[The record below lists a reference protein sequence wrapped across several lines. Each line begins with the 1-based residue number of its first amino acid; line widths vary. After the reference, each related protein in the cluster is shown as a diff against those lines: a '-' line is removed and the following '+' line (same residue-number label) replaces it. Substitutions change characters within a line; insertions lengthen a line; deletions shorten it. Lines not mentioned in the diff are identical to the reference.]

1 MPRFNGPSSRKPK
14 AANSTPRIRPAA
26 MSVTRKPT
34 VEDHAPDNEKGST
47 SLGASSWPENPWADV
62 EQITT
67 RPKRGPTFVD
77 YCSKPGQFWP
87 DGQEPPFKGQKAAKR
102 IFVTK
107 GKTQLCR
114 EITKNYEE
122 IKELKNYVPSDIF
135 HPRTGDIEL
144 YYDYSDYDG
153 TDEEDLFGT
162 DEDDAIPPPAVAP
175 IPPPTVVPA
184 PPGVTETALD
194 PEDLDLLLE
203 IMDIPKEVSSML
215 LPSSDAVNVRQILKF
230 TLPDVDDGSFAQAGA
245 SCFDSARPNENLDL
259 PPFIPPKPW
268 VYSLRES
275 LDDAIC
281 EGKRSIV
288 HPQLKDQPLPLWM
301 LSLWEKLHAVR
312 DAKMSWQNAD
322 RWLSQKMYDCDMNP
336 LSARQ
341 EMYHLP
347 YHKKLAGQAS
357 TSLRSTLQL
366 ARFLSDDA
374 WLSDSLVDMM
384 MHSTIRRLVPN
395 QSNLVIIDT
404 ELADAICMSKPN
416 FDSLPNAFKK
426 LEQALAEGKILFFP
440 VCIPGMS
447 HFVAF
452 RIDFKRKAL
461 RYGDSLNLRG
471 ELGSFIQK
479 LQRWLTVR
487 FHGPFE
493 DQGNTL
499 PHGIQQ
505 DSISCRLFC
514 VNTIA
519 HNVFG
524 DPLGV
529 PDHARAQAKWFQ
541 RIAYEYITAVPQEEI
556 PTVSMSDMVVG
567 PPPPPSTSPGG
578 LPQCQTETEQQ
589 KKEKRKQLI
598 PIFKEKADAQ
608 AADVA
613 WAKKEMEM
621 EEQKEIDRKKEVER
635 QKQLEIK
642 RQMEVER
649 QLEIERQ
656 KQLEI
661 ERQQEVDRQRD
672 LEIKRQQ
679 DLEIERQKEADR
691 QRELEHQRLKRVQK
705 ADSCGRVV
713 TEDSMDVDIEPGEVT
728 SGSHAPSPNKGKTDT
743 VNRRDRSPRCTHAP
757 FVPNCSRCSLSPPPR
772 GSPYHP
778 SRREPSPPRR
788 PSSYRDY
795 APSQSDRRAP
805 PRRYR
810 SPPQE
815 HSTRR
820 GRSPLP
826 GRARGSHR
834 RSNRQHSPVRRSY
847 RALDSCHPSYP
858 TRAPSTNVP
867 AAQSSIPGTL
877 SLPMGYL
884 QFLPSSTVTSVAG
897 LNMMGCRPA
906 NNTVT
911 HFILDRTNC
920 LAQYDDLNPLSP
932 SLRSDPQNR
941 LLHIAC
947 YPPYHLLHTISRGRL
962 VVSKRT
968 EIRLRLWRA
977 QYPDVPLWFF
987 AIRCLSRGMDWWVF
1001 ANPQHLVG
1009 LLSTLSGPR
1018 PAYLDQKP
1026 LLLTRGNGEFER
1038 YENSV
1043 RDMLR
1048 LPFSRRFCGMGGLL
1062 WRLAIQ
1068 FGPDNLI
1075 SAALSGPSSDA
1086 SMHSNVERIGTDVD
1100 DMVTDAHIN
1109 TLLGLT
1115 DDNHILWPP
1124 IDVFDKYMQW
1134 QGEWMASLE
1143 TWFMRYIAAIKNRD
1157 SRAFAPHS
1165 QWISRLGQH
1174 TATSFKDAKVVT
1186 EGQAELLC
1194 YDIDRLDPRSFAA
1207 LD

>member
-62 EQITT
+62 EQSHHTAKTGPYMYVDRISINT
-67 RPKRGPTFVD
+67 RLTPLLQSSTIAASRANSGQTDKSLPSKVRKPRSVSSSPK
-77 YCSKPGQFWP
+77 
-87 DGQEPPFKGQKAAKR
+87 AKR
-102 IFVTK
+102 K
-107 GKTQLCR
+107 PRK

-144 YYDYSDYDG
+144 YYDYSDYD
-153 TDEEDLFGT
+153 
-162 DEDDAIPPPAVAP
+162 VAP
-175 IPPPTVVPA
+175 VPPPTVVPA
-184 PPGVTETALD
+184 PPGVTVHVPVGKWVDAGDRALD
-194 PEDLDLLLE
+194 PEDLDLLSE

-215 LPSSDAVNVRQILKF
+215 LPSSDAVN
-230 TLPDVDDGSFAQAGA
+230 AGA

-275 LDDAIC
+275 LDDAIR

-341 EMYHLP
+341 EMYRLP

-357 TSLRSTLQL
+357 TSLRSTSQL

-395 QSNLVIIDT
+395 QSNLVITDT

-440 VCIPGMS
+440 DISLTGKMQT
-447 HFVAF
+447 
-452 RIDFKRKAL
+452 DFNT
-461 RYGDSLNLRG
+461 GDSLNLRG

-505 DSISCRLFC
+505 DSISCGLFC

-529 PDHARAQAKWFQ
+529 PDPARARAKWFQ
-541 RIAYEYITAVPQEEI
+541 RIAYEYITAVPQEI
-556 PTVSMSDMVVG
+556 PTVSMSDTVVG

-598 PIFKEKADAQ
+598 PIFKEKADAR

-613 WAKKEMEM
+613 RAKKEMEM

-635 QKQLEIK
+635 QKQLEIE

-691 QRELEHQRLKRVQK
+691 QRELEHQRLERVQK

-713 TEDSMDVDIEPGEVT
+713 AEDGMDVDIEPGEVT

-743 VNRRDRSPRCTHAP
+743 VNRRDRSPRRTHAP
-757 FVPNCSRCSLSPPPR
+757 FVPNRSHHLPKNIRLAAVD
-772 GSPYHP
+772 
-778 SRREPSPPRR
+778 PPRR
-788 PSSYRDY
+788 VELGEVTDGPTVNTVLSGEVIARLFLIAGHKQTGDLLIH
-795 APSQSDRRAP
+795 ATLRILHEHLP
-805 PRRYR
+805 PTY
-810 SPPQE
+810 
-815 HSTRR
+815 
-820 GRSPLP
+820 LL
-826 GRARGSHR
+826 HR
-834 RSNRQHSPVRRSY
+834 
-847 RALDSCHPSYP
+847 
-858 TRAPSTNVP
+858 
-867 AAQSSIPGTL
+867 
-877 SLPMGYL
+877 
-884 QFLPSSTVTSVAG
+884 

-911 HFILDRTNC
+911 RFILDRTNC

-947 YPPYHLLHTISRGRL
+947 YPPYHLLHAISRGRL

-987 AIRCLSRGMDWWVF
+987 AIRCLSRGMDWRVF

-1009 LLSTLSGPR
+1009 PLSTLSGPR

-1134 QGEWMASLE
+1134 QGEWTASLE
-1143 TWFMRYIAAIKNRD
+1143 TWFMRHIAAIKNRD
-1157 SRAFAPHS
+1157 SRAFATHS

>member
-1 MPRFNGPSSRKPK
+1 MPRFNATSSRKPK
-14 AANSTPRIRPAA
+14 AANSTPRMRPAA
-26 MSVTRKPT
+26 MSVTRKPP
-34 VEDHAPDNEKGST
+34 VEDHTPDNDKGST

-62 EQITT
+62 EKITT
-67 RPKRGPTFVD
+67 WPKRGPTFVD

-87 DGQEPPFKGQKAAKR
+87 DGQEPPFKGQKATKR
-102 IFVTK
+102 IFITK
-107 GKTQLCR
+107 GKTQPR
-114 EITKNYEE
+114 KEITKNYEE

-135 HPRTGDIEL
+135 HPRTGDIKL
-144 YYDYSDYDG
+144 YYNYSNYDG
-153 TDEEDLFGT
+153 TDKEDLF
-162 DEDDAIPPPAVAP
+162 DMDKDDTISPPTVTPV
-175 IPPPTVVPA
+175 PPPTIVPS
-184 PPGVTETALD
+184 PPHVTVHVPVGKWVDAGDRALD
-194 PEDLDLLLE
+194 PEDLNLLSE

-215 LPSSDAVNVRQILKF
+215 LPSSDAINVQQILKF
-230 TLPDVDDGSFAQAGA
+230 TLPNIDDGSFAQAGA

-275 LDDAIC
+275 LDDAIR
-281 EGKRSIV
+281 EGKRSII

-301 LSLWEKLHAVR
+301 LSLGEATR
-312 DAKMSWQNAD
+312 D
-322 RWLSQKMYDCDMNP
+322 RWLQQKMYDCNMGP
-336 LSARQ
+336 LSTRQ
-341 EMYHLP
+341 EMYHVP
-347 YHKKLAGQAS
+347 YQKKLAGQAS
-357 TSLRSTLQL
+357 TSLRSTSQL
-366 ARFLSDDA
+366 AQFLLDDA

-384 MHSTIRRLVPN
+384 IHSTIQRLVSN
-395 QSNLVIIDT
+395 QSNLVITDT
-404 ELADAICMSKPN
+404 ELADAICMAKPN

-426 LEQALAEGKILFFP
+426 LEQTLAEGKVLFFP
-440 VCIPGMS
+440 DISLTGKMQT
-447 HFVAF
+447 
-452 RIDFKRKAL
+452 DFNT
-461 RYGDSLNLRG
+461 GDSLNLRG
-471 ELGSFIQK
+471 ALGSFIQK
-479 LQRWLTVR
+479 IQRWLTVR

-499 PHGIQQ
+499 AHGIQQ
-505 DSISCRLFC
+505 DSISCGLFGI
-514 VNTIA
+514 NTIA

-524 DPLGV
+524 DPLGI
-529 PDHARAQAKWFQ
+529 PDPARARAKWFQ
-541 RIAYEYITAVPQEEI
+541 QIACEYITAVPQEEI
-556 PTVSMSDMVVG
+556 PTVSTSDTVVG

-578 LPQCQTETEQQ
+578 LPQCQTQTEQQ

-598 PIFKEKADAQ
+598 QIFKDKADAR

-613 WAKKEMEM
+613 RAKKEMEM
-621 EEQKEIDRKKEVER
+621 EEQKEIDRQKEVERQLEIERQMEVER
-635 QKQLEIK
+635 QKQLEIE

-649 QLEIERQ
+649 QKQLEIERQMEVERQ

-661 ERQQEVDRQRD
+661 ERQQQADRQRE

-679 DLEIERQKEADR
+679 DLEIERQKEDDR
-691 QRELEHQRLKRVQK
+691 QRELEHQRLERVQK
-705 ADSCGRVV
+705 ADSYGRVV
-713 TEDSMDVDIEPGEVT
+713 ADDSMVVDIEPGEVT
-728 SGSHAPSPNKGKTDT
+728 SGSHAPSPTKGKTDT
-743 VNRRDRSPRCTHAP
+743 VNRRDHSPRRPHAP
-757 FVPNCSRCSLSPPPR
+757 FVPNRSRRSLSPPPR
-772 GSPYHP
+772 GSSYHP
-778 SRREPSPPRR
+778 SRRDLSPPRR

-795 APSQSDRRAP
+795 TPSQSDRRAT

-815 HSTRR
+815 HLTRHA
-820 GRSPLP
+820 PF
-826 GRARGSHR
+826 SHHGPQTNWR
-834 RSNRQHSPVRRSY
+834 P
-847 RALDSCHPSYP
+847 LDSCHPSYP
-858 TRAPSTNVP
+858 TRAPSTNLP
-867 AAQSSIPGTL
+867 AAPSSIPGTL

-884 QFLPSSTVTSVAG
+884 QFLPSSTVTSVTG
-897 LNMMGCRPA
+897 LNMMGCRPD

-911 HFILDRTNC
+911 RFILDRTNC

-932 SLRSDPQNR
+932 SLHSDPQNR

-947 YPPYHLLHTISRGRL
+947 YPPYHLLHAISRGRL

-968 EIRLRLWRA
+968 EIRLHLWRA

-987 AIRCLSRGMDWWVF
+987 AIHCLSHGMDWRVF
-1001 ANPQHLVG
+1001 ADPQHLVG
-1009 LLSTLSGPR
+1009 PLSTLSGPG
-1018 PAYLDQKP
+1018 PTYLDQKP

-1048 LPFSRRFCGMGGLL
+1048 LPFSRRFCGMGALL

-1068 FGPDNLI
+1068 FGPDNLL

-1115 DDNHILWPP
+1115 DNNHILWPP

-1134 QGEWMASLE
+1134 QGEWTASLE
-1143 TWFMRYIAAIKNRD
+1143 TCFMRHIAAIKNRD
-1157 SRAFAPHS
+1157 SRAFATHS

-1174 TATSFKDAKVVT
+1174 MATSFKDTKVVT

-1194 YDIDRLDPRSFAA
+1194 YNIDRLDPRSFTA